1 MRGGAAVGALRASA
15 ASATPSNDS
24 WQSTRVIELLGV
36 DDAQKDD
43 VQREQ
48 PFEGVYS
55 TAHASCSDVCAAYTA
70 SGPLVLGG

>member
-1 MRGGAAVGALRASA
+1 MRGDAAVGALRGASA
-15 ASATPSNDS
+15 ASSQSDS
-24 WQSTRVIELLGV
+24 WQSTRVIELIGV

-70 SGPLVLGG
+70 SGPLVRT